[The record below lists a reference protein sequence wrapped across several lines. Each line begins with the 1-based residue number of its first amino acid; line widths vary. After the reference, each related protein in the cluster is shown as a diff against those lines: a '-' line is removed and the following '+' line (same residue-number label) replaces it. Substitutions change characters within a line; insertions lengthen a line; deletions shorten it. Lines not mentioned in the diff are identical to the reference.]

1 MEDLKNFCDNI
12 YETTYT
18 CTVDEQKQELITKSH
33 GKSLS
38 TTKLVS
44 SSISFVNIQ
53 TTLFVITISNFFT
66 IKIICFIEN
75 LINLIYDFREITRM
89 SHEMGEN
96 IWYP

>member
-38 TTKLVS
+38 QALRS
-44 SSISFVNIQ
+44 
-53 TTLFVITISNFFT
+53 L
-66 IKIICFIEN
+66 
-75 LINLIYDFREITRM
+75 R
-89 SHEMGEN
+89 
-96 IWYP
+96 